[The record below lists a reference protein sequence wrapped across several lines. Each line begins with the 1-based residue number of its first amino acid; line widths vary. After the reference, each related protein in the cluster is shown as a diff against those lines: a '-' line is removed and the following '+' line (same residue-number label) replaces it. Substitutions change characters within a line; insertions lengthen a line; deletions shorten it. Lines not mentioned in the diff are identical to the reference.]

1 MPGRIV
7 GQSIDTE
14 GKTAYTLTLSTREQ
28 HIRRHRATSN
38 ICSNETLI
46 ALMGA
51 MHMALLGPVGL
62 ETLSTRILS
71 STRMTIDELSSVE
84 GLELAFPKSPV
95 FREFAVKVPGKSSE
109 ALSHIFELGVIGG
122 FDLGQWWPDKG
133 SWILVGCDER
143 TSESDISLLKKSLTS
158 WVEESS

>member
-1 MPGRIV
+1 
-7 GQSIDTE
+7 
-14 GKTAYTLTLSTREQ
+14 
-28 HIRRHRATSN
+28 
-38 ICSNETLI
+38 
-46 ALMGA
+46 

-62 ETLSTRILS
+62 ETLSTRVLS
-71 STRMTIDELSSVE
+71 STRMAIDELSSVE

-133 SWILVGCDER
+133 SWILIGCDER
-143 TSESDISLLKKSLTS
+143 TSESDISLLKKSLTGLKKFLMLRNHLLS
-158 WVEESS
+158 RIDATALDMAPPILRNGHVIIRK